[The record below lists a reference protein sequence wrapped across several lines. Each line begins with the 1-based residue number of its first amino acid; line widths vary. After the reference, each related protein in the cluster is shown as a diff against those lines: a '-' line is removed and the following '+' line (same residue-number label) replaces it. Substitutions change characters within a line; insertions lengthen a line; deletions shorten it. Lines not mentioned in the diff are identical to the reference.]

1 MMAKTRRIPNRSV
14 RRCKGC
20 STPINHKHVNA
31 KFCCQRCK
39 DRYHNT
45 TNPRGYYQPT
55 VNGVAAPKGYAGI
68 TDQEHEAIMND
79 MEQGW
84 DAHKDAF

>member
-1 MMAKTRRIPNRSV
+1 MRKRRPSPA

-20 STPINHKHVNA
+20 STSIAHKHVNA

-45 TNPRGYYQPT
+45 VNPRGYYDPE
-55 VNGVAAPKGYAGI
+55 NRPIDDFDGS
-68 TDQEHEAIMND
+68 
-79 MEQGW
+79 W